1 MLIRTIQIALL
12 LSLLIGPSAAQV
24 RGETVFQASTI
35 DALLGGVYD
44 GVINFE
50 EALKHGDF
58 GLGTVDRLDGELVIL
73 DGTCYQIQS
82 DGTVQCLSPEMTT
95 PWVMITAFEAQG
107 SRSLTDLTLPGLKEI
122 LDQEVLE
129 HRFLYALRL
138 DGKFKNLKLRSVPAQ
153 TKPYRPLAEVV
164 KEQAV
169 FEYAELEGTVVA
181 FRIPQFLSGVSV
193 PGYHFHLL
201 SKDRKRG
208 GHVLDLSVES
218 AELQWDRCEEF
229 VLRIPELQEFH
240 QVDLEKDRSQEL
252 ETVEK

>member
-1 MLIRTIQIALL
+1 MIRTILTVLL
-12 LSLLIGPSAAQV
+12 LSLLIDPTAAQPQ
-24 RGETVFQASTI
+24 RETVFQASTI

-44 GVINFE
+44 GVLSFE
-50 EALKHGDF
+50 EALKYGDL

-95 PWVMITAFEAQG
+95 PWVMVTSFEARG
-107 SRSLTDLTLPGLKEI
+107 SRSLTDLTLLELKAT
-122 LDQEVLE
+122 LDEEVLE
-129 HRFLYALRL
+129 HRYLYALRL

-164 KEQAV
+164 KEQSV
-169 FEYAELEGTVVA
+169 FEYTELEGTVVA
-181 FRIPQFLSGVSV
+181 FRTPQFLSGVSV
-193 PGYHFHLL
+193 PGYHFHFL

-208 GHVLDLSVES
+208 GHVLDLSVDT

-240 QVDLEKDRSQEL
+240 QVDLERDRSKEL
-252 ETVEK
+252 DMVEK